1 MQPKISV
8 ITISYNSEKTIEKT
22 IQSVIQQDYEN
33 LEYIII
39 DGKSKD
45 GTVDVIKKYEDKIA
59 YWVSE
64 KDNGISD
71 AFNKGIAAATG
82 EIIGIVNS
90 DDQYLP
96 GALKAIAD
104 CYDPKVDVYRG
115 AILIH
120 DDIKNIEYTYQ
131 PSMKFGMLPIKVNI
145 CHLPTFITKKAYEKY
160 GNYSTDFK
168 LAMDLDL
175 LRRFYRAGARFKKVD
190 MVLGRFNVG
199 GVSTQAGIERAFD
212 ERRKVILA
220 NGGSKFDV
228 VVYNQILRAI
238 DISKII
244 AETIGLDYLRMRYQ

>member
-1 MQPKISV
+1 MNPKISV
-8 ITISYNSEKTIEKT
+8 ITISYNSAKTIEKT
-22 IQSVIQQDYEN
+22 IQSVINQDYDN

-39 DGKSKD
+39 DGKSQD
-45 GTVDVIKKYEDKIA
+45 GTIDIIKKYEDKIA

-64 KDNGISD
+64 PDKGISD
-71 AFNKGIAAATG
+71 AFNKGISAATG
-82 EIIGIVNS
+82 EIVGSVNS

-104 CYDPKVDVYRG
+104 NYDPTVDVYRG
-115 AILIH
+115 EILIH
-120 DDIKNIEYTYQ
+120 DDIKNVEYTYQ
-131 PSMKFGMLPIKVNI
+131 PSMKFGLLPIKVNV

-160 GNYSTDFK
+160 GTYSTEFK

-199 GVSTQAGIERAFD
+199 GVSIQAGIERAFD

-220 NGGSKFDV
+220 NGGNKFDV
-228 VVYNQILRAI
+228 LIYNQILGVI
-238 DISKII
+238 DISKKLTK
-244 AETIGLDYLRMRYQ
+244 TIGLDYLKIRY

>member
-1 MQPKISV
+1 MNPKISV
-8 ITISYNSEKTIEKT
+8 ITISYNSAKTIEKT
-22 IQSVIQQDYEN
+22 IQSVINQDYDN

-39 DGKSKD
+39 DGKSQD
-45 GTVDVIKKYEDKIA
+45 GTIDIIKKYEDKIA

-64 KDNGISD
+64 PDKGISD
-71 AFNKGIAAATG
+71 AFNKGISAATG
-82 EIIGIVNS
+82 EIVGIVNS

-104 CYDPKVDVYRG
+104 NYDPTVDVYRG
-115 AILIH
+115 EILIH
-120 DDIKNIEYTYQ
+120 DDIKNVEYTYQ
-131 PSMKFGMLPIKVNI
+131 PSMKFGLLPIKVNV

-160 GNYSTDFK
+160 GTYSTEFK

-199 GVSTQAGIERAFD
+199 GVSIQAGIERAFD

-220 NGGSKFDV
+220 NGGNKFDV
-228 VVYNQILRAI
+228 LIYNQILGVI
-238 DISKII
+238 DISKKLTK
-244 AETIGLDYLRMRYQ
+244 TIGLDYLKIRY